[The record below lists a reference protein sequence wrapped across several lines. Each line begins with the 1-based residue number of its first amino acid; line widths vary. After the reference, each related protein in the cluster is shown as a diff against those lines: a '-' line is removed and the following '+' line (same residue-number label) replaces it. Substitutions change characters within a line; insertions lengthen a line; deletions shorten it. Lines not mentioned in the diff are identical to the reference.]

1 MIIAPKNS
9 KAGNDFLNITFK
21 NIFESQSTS
30 VPSNSIWRSSLLTL
44 PPKGLE
50 AHTQL
55 PTNQPVSL
63 FFNQK
68 GHHPIRLNRSSYIR
82 MCAGCRDLTPN
93 GKNSNPPTLGLTRK
107 ASGQQQGLGWSPMCK
122 QEKTCVRFAWW
133 SLQSLHLHFSD
144 PCDENDLRGHSTP
157 TSHLGDKADFTPSP
171 LKGSGSN
178 RGCLT
183 GETYDVV
190 RSYGICSYR
199 AGFSHPPYAPS
210 KPLQP
215 RRENGAERNRT
226 AVRNTGVDHLV
237 RSRTD
242 STILASRSDS

>member
-1 MIIAPKNS
+1 M
-9 KAGNDFLNITFK
+9 
-21 NIFESQSTS
+21 
-30 VPSNSIWRSSLLTL
+30 
-44 PPKGLE
+44 
-50 AHTQL
+50 
-55 PTNQPVSL
+55 
-63 FFNQK
+63 
-68 GHHPIRLNRSSYIR
+68 
-82 MCAGCRDLTPN
+82 
-93 GKNSNPPTLGLTRK
+93 
-107 ASGQQQGLGWSPMCK
+107 
-122 QEKTCVRFAWW
+122 
-133 SLQSLHLHFSD
+133 
-144 PCDENDLRGHSTP
+144 
-157 TSHLGDKADFTPSP
+157 GDKADFTPSP

-242 STILASRSDS
+242 VCILASSTRDGIKAESAEARMARRSPSPAANPESDHAPRLNPPKTIYSMHKSITKTINPKSYCNLLPKNFLCQACNFSALAWLFWIAIR

>member
-1 MIIAPKNS
+1 M
-9 KAGNDFLNITFK
+9 
-21 NIFESQSTS
+21 
-30 VPSNSIWRSSLLTL
+30 
-44 PPKGLE
+44 
-50 AHTQL
+50 
-55 PTNQPVSL
+55 
-63 FFNQK
+63 
-68 GHHPIRLNRSSYIR
+68 
-82 MCAGCRDLTPN
+82 
-93 GKNSNPPTLGLTRK
+93 
-107 ASGQQQGLGWSPMCK
+107 
-122 QEKTCVRFAWW
+122 
-133 SLQSLHLHFSD
+133 
-144 PCDENDLRGHSTP
+144 
-157 TSHLGDKADFTPSP
+157 GDKADFTPSP
-171 LKGSGSN
+171 LIGSGSN

-242 STILASRSDS
+242 VCILASSTRDGIKAESAEARMARRSPSPAANPESDHAPRLNLPKTIYSMHKSTTKTINPKTIAIYCLEAFFTRHAILALLRGPFESNAIEITII

>member
-1 MIIAPKNS
+1 MR
-9 KAGNDFLNITFK
+9 G
-21 NIFESQSTS
+21 
-30 VPSNSIWRSSLLTL
+30 L
-44 PPKGLE
+44 P
-50 AHTQL
+50 A
-55 PTNQPVSL
+55 
-63 FFNQK
+63 
-68 GHHPIRLNRSSYIR
+68 
-82 MCAGCRDLTPN
+82 
-93 GKNSNPPTLGLTRK
+93 
-107 ASGQQQGLGWSPMCK
+107 
-122 QEKTCVRFAWW
+122 
-133 SLQSLHLHFSD
+133 
-144 PCDENDLRGHSTP
+144 P

-190 RSYGICSYR
+190 RSYEICSNR

-237 RSRTD
+237 RSRTNLI
-242 STILASRSDS
+242 ILASRPKDASPPEEKKHQCLCDAPAKQQASRANIQKNQILIPTKSQISGIHSMQFSCY

>member
-1 MIIAPKNS
+1 M
-9 KAGNDFLNITFK
+9 
-21 NIFESQSTS
+21 
-30 VPSNSIWRSSLLTL
+30 
-44 PPKGLE
+44 
-50 AHTQL
+50 
-55 PTNQPVSL
+55 
-63 FFNQK
+63 
-68 GHHPIRLNRSSYIR
+68 
-82 MCAGCRDLTPN
+82 
-93 GKNSNPPTLGLTRK
+93 
-107 ASGQQQGLGWSPMCK
+107 
-122 QEKTCVRFAWW
+122 
-133 SLQSLHLHFSD
+133 
-144 PCDENDLRGHSTP
+144 
-157 TSHLGDKADFTPSP
+157 SHLGDKADFTPSP
-171 LKGSGSN
+171 LIGSGSN

-242 STILASRSDS
+242 ACILASSTRDGIKAESAEARMARRSPSPAANPESDHAPRLNLPKTIYSMHKSITKTINPKTIAIYCLKAFFTRHATLALLRGPFESNAIKITII

>member
-1 MIIAPKNS
+1 MPTTWATALDAHFNAHRCLSIK
-9 KAGNDFLNITFK
+9 KA
-21 NIFESQSTS
+21 
-30 VPSNSIWRSSLLTL
+30 
-44 PPKGLE
+44 
-50 AHTQL
+50 
-55 PTNQPVSL
+55 
-63 FFNQK
+63 
-68 GHHPIRLNRSSYIR
+68 
-82 MCAGCRDLTPN
+82 
-93 GKNSNPPTLGLTRK
+93 
-107 ASGQQQGLGWSPMCK
+107 
-122 QEKTCVRFAWW
+122 
-133 SLQSLHLHFSD
+133 D
-144 PCDENDLRGHSTP
+144 PLDPLRWNVLRGHSTP

-171 LKGSGSN
+171 LIGSGSN

-242 STILASRSDS
+242 LTILASRPTDFAS

>member
-1 MIIAPKNS
+1 MAAI
-9 KAGNDFLNITFK
+9 
-21 NIFESQSTS
+21 
-30 VPSNSIWRSSLLTL
+30 
-44 PPKGLE
+44 
-50 AHTQL
+50 
-55 PTNQPVSL
+55 
-63 FFNQK
+63 
-68 GHHPIRLNRSSYIR
+68 
-82 MCAGCRDLTPN
+82 
-93 GKNSNPPTLGLTRK
+93 
-107 ASGQQQGLGWSPMCK
+107 QGLCISLNLFVAVATEP
-122 QEKTCVRFAWW
+122 AWDW
-133 SLQSLHLHFSD
+133 PQAL
-144 PCDENDLRGHSTP
+144 DLILVLWPDQLRWNGGRGLP
-157 TSHLGDKADFTPSP
+157 APVGQLGDKADLTPSP
-171 LKGSGSN
+171 LLGSGSN

-242 STILASRSDS
+242 LIILASRPKTAMNLRRGKRTSASTKWHINRADAKKQTIITSAGPFQGRIHQHKVND

>member
-1 MIIAPKNS
+1 M
-9 KAGNDFLNITFK
+9 
-21 NIFESQSTS
+21 
-30 VPSNSIWRSSLLTL
+30 
-44 PPKGLE
+44 
-50 AHTQL
+50 
-55 PTNQPVSL
+55 
-63 FFNQK
+63 
-68 GHHPIRLNRSSYIR
+68 
-82 MCAGCRDLTPN
+82 
-93 GKNSNPPTLGLTRK
+93 
-107 ASGQQQGLGWSPMCK
+107 
-122 QEKTCVRFAWW
+122 
-133 SLQSLHLHFSD
+133 
-144 PCDENDLRGHSTP
+144 
-157 TSHLGDKADFTPSP
+157 SHLGDKADFTPSP

-242 STILASRSDS
+242 LIILASKAIQRSTRRTTHAAMLLKNSIKGLQQAVLEAPDKPHLQTGQRPYPFLMQKEHQAEIHQP

>member
-1 MIIAPKNS
+1 MVK
-9 KAGNDFLNITFK
+9 GGF
-21 NIFESQSTS
+21 
-30 VPSNSIWRSSLLTL
+30 
-44 PPKGLE
+44 PP
-50 AHTQL
+50 
-55 PTNQPVSL
+55 
-63 FFNQK
+63 
-68 GHHPIRLNRSSYIR
+68 
-82 MCAGCRDLTPN
+82 
-93 GKNSNPPTLGLTRK
+93 
-107 ASGQQQGLGWSPMCK
+107 PM
-122 QEKTCVRFAWW
+122 
-133 SLQSLHLHFSD
+133 
-144 PCDENDLRGHSTP
+144 
-157 TSHLGDKADFTPSP
+157 SHLGDKADFTPSP

-215 RRENGAERNRT
+215 RGENGAERNRT

-242 STILASRSDS
+242 FVILASSTRNGIDLRTRKDTSASTKRHINRADLGKPMIITSKELDRRQINQYKDNNLDWLS

>member
-1 MIIAPKNS
+1 MPVVLLIKPVDRVIQNADLRPIS
-9 KAGNDFLNITFK
+9 RG
-21 NIFESQSTS
+21 QSTHAFVLKFVLNATSNKLS
-30 VPSNSIWRSSLLTL
+30 VARILV
-44 PPKGLE
+44 LE
-50 AHTQL
+50 
-55 PTNQPVSL
+55 
-63 FFNQK
+63 
-68 GHHPIRLNRSSYIR
+68 
-82 MCAGCRDLTPN
+82 
-93 GKNSNPPTLGLTRK
+93 
-107 ASGQQQGLGWSPMCK
+107 W
-122 QEKTCVRFAWW
+122 
-133 SLQSLHLHFSD
+133 
-144 PCDENDLRGHSTP
+144 LRGHSTP

-171 LKGSGSN
+171 LIGSGSN

-242 STILASRSDS
+242 FIILASKTIQRSTRRTTHAAMLLQNSIKG

>member
-1 MIIAPKNS
+1 MQSSGSQQSHPRALLVDCPLTNATHSVLIPKNIP
-9 KAGNDFLNITFK
+9 KLIYP
-21 NIFESQSTS
+21 E
-30 VPSNSIWRSSLLTL
+30 RSS
-44 PPKGLE
+44 
-50 AHTQL
+50 
-55 PTNQPVSL
+55 
-63 FFNQK
+63 
-68 GHHPIRLNRSSYIR
+68 R
-82 MCAGCRDLTPN
+82 C
-93 GKNSNPPTLGLTRK
+93 NPL
-107 ASGQQQGLGWSPMCK
+107 SW
-122 QEKTCVRFAWW
+122 
-133 SLQSLHLHFSD
+133 
-144 PCDENDLRGHSTP
+144 NDLRGLSTP

-171 LKGSGSN
+171 LIGSGSN

-242 STILASRSDS
+242 LIILASRPTDVAS

>member
-1 MIIAPKNS
+1 M
-9 KAGNDFLNITFK
+9 
-21 NIFESQSTS
+21 
-30 VPSNSIWRSSLLTL
+30 
-44 PPKGLE
+44 
-50 AHTQL
+50 
-55 PTNQPVSL
+55 
-63 FFNQK
+63 
-68 GHHPIRLNRSSYIR
+68 
-82 MCAGCRDLTPN
+82 
-93 GKNSNPPTLGLTRK
+93 
-107 ASGQQQGLGWSPMCK
+107 
-122 QEKTCVRFAWW
+122 
-133 SLQSLHLHFSD
+133 
-144 PCDENDLRGHSTP
+144 
-157 TSHLGDKADFTPSP
+157 SHLGDKADFTPSP

-242 STILASRSDS
+242 PIILASRPKNASPLEEGKHHCLCDAPTTQQASRVDIQKNQILIPTKSQISDTHSMQFSWYLRRQK

>member
-1 MIIAPKNS
+1 M
-9 KAGNDFLNITFK
+9 
-21 NIFESQSTS
+21 
-30 VPSNSIWRSSLLTL
+30 
-44 PPKGLE
+44 
-50 AHTQL
+50 
-55 PTNQPVSL
+55 
-63 FFNQK
+63 
-68 GHHPIRLNRSSYIR
+68 
-82 MCAGCRDLTPN
+82 
-93 GKNSNPPTLGLTRK
+93 
-107 ASGQQQGLGWSPMCK
+107 
-122 QEKTCVRFAWW
+122 
-133 SLQSLHLHFSD
+133 
-144 PCDENDLRGHSTP
+144 
-157 TSHLGDKADFTPSP
+157 SHLGDKADFTPSP

-242 STILASRSDS
+242 LLILASNTRDGIAAESADAWIEQHSAIASPESNHASRLYPPKITCLSQKPINVKSLLLFAT

>member
-1 MIIAPKNS
+1 MPS
-9 KAGNDFLNITFK
+9 RTAGRGLCPDLR
-21 NIFESQSTS
+21 
-30 VPSNSIWRSSLLTL
+30 PRSELPCGLIPRSL
-44 PPKGLE
+44 
-50 AHTQL
+50 
-55 PTNQPVSL
+55 
-63 FFNQK
+63 
-68 GHHPIRLNRSSYIR
+68 
-82 MCAGCRDLTPN
+82 
-93 GKNSNPPTLGLTRK
+93 
-107 ASGQQQGLGWSPMCK
+107 SGI
-122 QEKTCVRFAWW
+122 
-133 SLQSLHLHFSD
+133 
-144 PCDENDLRGHSTP
+144 DLRGHSTP

-242 STILASRSDS
+242 LIILASRPKTAMNLRRGKRTSASTKWHINRADAKKQTIITSAGPFQGRIHQHKVND